1 MMKKLALD
9 FDGTIANTN
18 IIKSAL
24 IKEKFGLTIPPWQCD
39 YTFCLPQIGEEA
51 YREISS
57 VVFEEESTLAT
68 PPLDGAV
75 EGIQKLADKFELYL
89 LTARPE
95 RRLIFARQWLI
106 NYDVEK
112 YFQKLLTSRLPD
124 DGFQLKLEVC
134 HVNQL
139 DLLIDDDSRHLTV
152 PGYEN
157 ILRLLMKDGYQ
168 NGLDMP
174 KEVIIINSW
183 SMFYDFC
190 MEKVYSGVDI

>member
-1 MMKKLALD
+1 MKKLALD

-24 IKEKFGLTIPPWQCD
+24 IREKFGITIPPWQCD
-39 YTFCLPQIGEEA
+39 HTLCTPQIGEEA

-57 VVFEEESTLAT
+57 IVFEEESTLAT
-68 PPLDGAV
+68 PPLNGAV
-75 EGIQKLADKFELYL
+75 ETIQKLAEKFDLYL

-95 RRLIFARQWLI
+95 RRLVYARQWLI
-106 NYDVEK
+106 NYRIERC
-112 YFQKLLTSRLPD
+112 FQKLLSSRLPD
-124 DGFQLKLEVC
+124 GGFILKLQICQE
-134 HVNQL
+134 NQL

-157 ILRLLMKDGYQ
+157 ILRLLMKDGYES
-168 NGLDMP
+168 GLDLP
-174 KEVIIINSW
+174 EEVIIISNW

-190 MEKVYSGVDI
+190 MENLNGSDV